1 MNYKQKAKELVDE
14 FEDLLGHSDLNVCHT
29 GDLDKET
36 TITAKQCALICVDEI
51 INLGFL
57 YPGRDHE
64 KIQEC
69 QEYYWQGVKQELEKL

>member
-1 MNYKQKAKELVDE
+1 MKQKAKELVDE
-14 FEDLLGHSDLNVCHT
+14 FMNVEWE
-29 GDLDKET
+29 GDNKYDMFLSLHER
-36 TITAKQCALICVDEI
+36 KQCALICVDEI